1 MTNTRYL
8 VATLIAFFTIPSMAD
23 DGQKLFEK
31 YCIACHQIEGPPQV
45 APPVFGVINHVKER
59 YPEREAF
66 IQRIVEWVGN
76 PNSNDS
82 LMPGAIRRFGV
93 MPKMDFPR
101 KDVRKIAAFLYDQP
115 LDLPQWY
122 IEHYQ
127 QQHGKKPAR

>member
-1 MTNTRYL
+1 
-8 VATLIAFFTIPSMAD
+8 
-23 DGQKLFEK
+23 
-31 YCIACHQIEGPPQV
+31 
-45 APPVFGVINHVKER
+45 VINHVKER